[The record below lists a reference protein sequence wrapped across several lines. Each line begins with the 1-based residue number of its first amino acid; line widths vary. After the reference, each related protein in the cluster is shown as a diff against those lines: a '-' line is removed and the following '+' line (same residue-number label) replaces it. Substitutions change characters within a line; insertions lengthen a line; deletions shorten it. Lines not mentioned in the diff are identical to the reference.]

1 MKLAKRLITF
11 SLAAAL
17 SLSLAAC
24 GGGSGGSTPAPATT
38 QPAGSSSATE
48 PIKLTMATFLYVEAP
63 TVP

>member
-38 QPAGSSSATE
+38 QPAGLLLRHGAHQADDGHL
-48 PIKLTMATFLYVEAP
+48 PLC
-63 TVP
+63 

>member
-24 GGGSGGSTPAPATT
+24 GGGSGGSTPAP
-38 QPAGSSSATE
+38 P
-48 PIKLTMATFLYVEAP
+48 PPPRHYP
-63 TVP
+63 TCRLLLRHGAHQADDGHLPLC

>member
-24 GGGSGGSTPAPATT
+24 GGGLRRQHSRPRH
-38 QPAGSSSATE
+38 
-48 PIKLTMATFLYVEAP
+48 YP
-63 TVP
+63 TCRLLLRHGAHQADDGHLPLC